1 MIQSCIRTSDTIIK
15 ENKLIIERLK
25 QLSKSIKS
33 LSELSNEFVEI
44 GPKKVLSNIIKKID
58 DSLTITTY
66 NSIENL

>member
-1 MIQSCIRTSDTIIK
+1 MYKRQV
-15 ENKLIIERLK
+15 
-25 QLSKSIKS
+25 QWSKSIKS
-33 LSELSNEFVEI
+33 LSKLSSEFLEI